1 MSESIK
7 ALLAQKWKDSGLF
20 DALSSKASEKKNN
33 NKTTD
38 DDDDDAKRNEE
49 SLSNVSTTNGDDTL
63 SDDKTITHSNN
74 NNTIITPEKRRRDTT
89 EPKTQQP
96 SKKQK
101 KMDEYTENLNV
112 AKRIVDIKYESTI
125 FTRRHANCDEC
136 WRQCDKN
143 LRRRIQGAVKNQ
155 RTRIHI
161 QFSVL
166 SVSTKEYAH
175 FVLHADM
182 LQESTRTFVGHES

>member
-20 DALSSKASEKKNN
+20 DALSSKASEKKKN

-38 DDDDDAKRNEE
+38 DDDEAKRNEE

-74 NNTIITPEKRRRDTT
+74 NNDDNTIMTPEKRRRDTT

-96 SKKQK
+96 WKKQK
-101 KMDEYTENLNV
+101 KIDEYTENLNV
-112 AKRIVDIKYESTI
+112 AKRIVDIKYESSENYLRGLRFSPDGTQI
-125 FTRRHANCDEC
+125 ATNARDNVIRIYDEEFKE
-136 WRQCDKN
+136 R
-143 LRRRIQGAVKNQ
+143 LRIKEPESIYNF
-155 RTRIHI
+155 
-161 QFSVL
+161 QFYPFQQ
-166 SVSTKEYAH
+166 K
-175 FVLHADM
+175 
-182 LQESTRTFVGHES
+182 